1 MRIGVF
7 DSGVGGLTVL
17 KSLYEKYPN
26 NEFVYIGDNKNVPY
40 GNKSKEELYKY
51 ASRIIDYFKSL
62 DIKLVVIGC
71 NTICSTIYQKLEEK
85 YKDITFIGVIDA
97 TVDLFLKTNKKNVLV
112 IGTIN
117 TIKSNKYETKIK
129 NVNKD
134 IIVHSLATPN
144 LVPLIENDMDCS
156 EEINNIL
163 NKYKDIDSVLL
174 GCTHYKLIENLIP
187 KDIICVDS
195 STGVVNK
202 VKKYIQNSK
211 SSVKIYTTGNIN
223 DFNKLCYRIMGV
235 LGEKIDL

>member
-26 NEFVYIGDNKNVPY
+26 NEYVYIGDNKNVPY

-134 IIVHSLATPN
+134 VIVHSLATPN

-235 LGEKIDL
+235 LGEYIDL